1 MFNLHCVVIKAGGL
15 HKARP
20 FDFILIK
27 TSIIIKKLI
36 ILNSSFQTR
45 GFIKK
50 SLRYIGFNKLKP
62 LKKHIPPPPKKV
74 ETKKKY

>member
-20 FDFILIK
+20 FDFILTK

-36 ILNSSFQTR
+36 ILNTSFQTR

-50 SLRYIGFNKLKP
+50 SLRYIGL
-62 LKKHIPPPPKKV
+62 
-74 ETKKKY
+74 